1 MKKTFKVVMLP
12 TKKASRLFINDNELC
27 YRHSMSFKEGDKPQ
41 HLYIIS
47 DKEGKDKYWGYNE
60 SLNIIGQLS
69 LNSYKSEWKKI
80 VASTNKSLYKNDGRI
95 DGIKQDLPT
104 IFPCLPESFI
114 KAYIKAYN
122 EGKPITEVDLEMEY
136 KALDMKGF
144 DGKPHFKEVIKT
156 RPDGSVIVHQSKT
169 FSRTEVVTLLH
180 KALREGCGPHNDEAW
195 SDKDF
200 DDWIDKHL

>member
-12 TKKASRLFINDNELC
+12 TEKAQGIDQGFYVNDIKRFN
-27 YRHSMSFKEGDKPQ
+27 KQ

-47 DKEGKDKYWGYNE
+47 DEEGKDKDWGYNK

-80 VASTNKSLYKNDGRI
+80 IASTNKSLYKNDGRI

-122 EGKPITEVDLEMEY
+122 EGKPITEVDLEMERDVEDN
-136 KALDMKGF
+136 KTTR
-144 DGKPHFKEVIKT
+144 IKT
-156 RPDGSVIVHQSKT
+156 RSDGSVIVHQSKT
-169 FSRTEVVTLLH
+169 FSRVEVVALLH
-180 KALREGCGPHNDEAW
+180 KALREGCGPYNDEAW